1 MKLRPCHSENFISL
15 MQKQE
20 IVVLT
25 LFSLNNFYIPK
36 FKPMKRAAAC
46 AAAPMCCFCP
56 VCGELAARLYE
67 LEEYYL
73 SVVALARAELEDP
86 GVSALTVGVLRSD
99 FLE

>member
-1 MKLRPCHSENFISL
+1 

-36 FKPMKRAAAC
+36 FKPMKKAATC
-46 AAAPMCCFCP
+46 AAAPVCCFCP
-56 VCGELAARLYE
+56 VCGELTARLYE

-73 SVVALARAELEDP
+73 SVVALAGSKLEDP
-86 GVSALTVGVLRSD
+86 GVAALTVSVLRSD
-99 FLE
+99 LLE

>member
-1 MKLRPCHSENFISL
+1 

-46 AAAPMCCFCP
+46 AAAPVCCFCS
-56 VCGELAARLYE
+56 VLYE
-67 LEEYYL
+67 LEEYDL
-73 SVVALARAELEDP
+73 SVVALAGSKLEDP
-86 GVSALTVGVLRSD
+86 GVAALTVSVLRSD
-99 FLE
+99 LLE